1 MQHSYIAGLQ
11 ALHSRF
17 QRAVEEI
24 RDKPYDLLDMEQ
36 TQFDRDI
43 LEFNVNVNDLENS
56 LQVSLHCL
64 RDTIF

>member
-1 MQHSYIAGLQ
+1 MQHTYVVGLD
-11 ALHSRF
+11 AFYNRF

-24 RDKPYDLLDMEQ
+24 QNKPYNLLDMEN

-56 LQVSLHCL
+56 LQVGLSMI
-64 RDTIF
+64 RGA